1 MNDNMNEMINGVG
14 SLHIADEVLALIA
27 GIAAT
32 EVEGVIKMS
41 GNITNELVSK
51 LGVKNLSKGVK
62 VEVENDT
69 VDVELSLVLKYGIS
83 IPKTSAEVQQK
94 VKSAIE
100 TMTGLNVAGVNIRI
114 VDIVMDEEE

>member
-1 MNDNMNEMINGVG
+1 MNDNINEVG
-14 SLHIADEVLALIA
+14 SLQIADEVLAVIA

-51 LGVKNLSKGVK
+51 LGMKNLSKGVK
-62 VEVENDT
+62 VEMQDDQ

-83 IPKTSAEVQQK
+83 IPKTSAEVQEK

-100 TMTGLNVAGVNIRI
+100 TMTGLTVTAVNIRI
-114 VDIVMDEEE
+114 VDIVMEEEE